1 MSAST
6 TEQTSPRVA
15 LVTGGRRGIG
25 RAISYA
31 LASHGF
37 DVVVNDLVHDDK
49 ADETI
54 VGLRERGVRAQFV
67 KGDIADIDSH
77 DELVSQAWSALGPI
91 SCLVNNAGVQTA
103 YRGDMLDVPVDS
115 FDRLINVNLRGSF
128 FLTQNVAKRMAKEP
142 NEDPTHPKRSIIF
155 VSSGNAVVATQAQS
169 DYCISKSGIS
179 MMSTLYALRM
189 AEFGIAVHEVRPG
202 IIRTDMTADVF
213 DKYDDWVKSGGFA
226 LPRWG
231 EAEDIGKTVGVLAAG
246 LLPYSTGD
254 AFHVDGGVHIRRT

>member
-1 MSAST
+1 MSSPT
-6 TEQTSPRVA
+6 TEKSSPRVA

-25 RAISYA
+25 REIAYA

-37 DVVVNDLVHDDK
+37 DVVVNDIVRDEK
-49 ADETI
+49 AEETI
-54 VGLRERGVRAQFV
+54 AGLRERGVSAEFI
-67 KGDIADIDSH
+67 KGDIADIESH
-77 DELVSQAWSALGPI
+77 DELVLRAWSALGPI

-103 YRGDMLDVPVDS
+103 YRGDMLDVPVES
-115 FDRLINVNLRGSF
+115 FDRLISVNLRGSF

-155 VSSGNAVVATQAQS
+155 VSSGNAVVATQTQS

-189 AEFGIAVHEVRPG
+189 AEYGIAVHEVRPG

-213 DKYDDWVKSGGFA
+213 EKYDSWVGSGGFA

-231 EAEDIGKTVGVLAAG
+231 EAEDVGKTVGVLAAG
-246 LLPYSTGD
+246 FLPYSTGD
-254 AFHVDGGVHIRRT
+254 AFHVDGGIHIRRT